1 MRILVGICGSIAAY
15 KAFDLTRGFIKEG
28 HEVRVVLT
36 KGATE
41 FVNPKV
47 FSYLGAQE
55 VYTHDSDF
63 NHNDSKILHIEL
75 AKWMEHFC
83 IFPASAN
90 TISKLAFGM
99 ADDLLTSTFLAKRND
114 TITSIYPAMNTFMW
128 THPITKENIDLL
140 ARITSSKNVFIHPP
154 SSGDLACGDS
164 GEGKAPD
171 INKIINCLEAINP
184 NLTENAPIC
193 LITTGATIA
202 PIDPVRFVTNSSSGL
217 TGFELAKNSLKRGFR
232 TIVIAGL
239 HSTNKLDDLKFL
251 PGYELIRVK
260 TTKDMLE
267 AVLNYFDKCDYYIS
281 SAAVSDLEFPISDL
295 KLKKDTLKNALPFEL
310 APDIL
315 ATVIKMKK
323 ESQKIVGFAAE
334 TNLDYETLNKK
345 YKSKAVDLLVGTEVN
360 NGLANSNEVKGF
372 NNSFANYKFFKAG
385 NIINE
390 MTLNKKDLPDFIF
403 NELKK

>member
-239 HSTNKLDDLKFL
+239 HSTNKLDDLKLL